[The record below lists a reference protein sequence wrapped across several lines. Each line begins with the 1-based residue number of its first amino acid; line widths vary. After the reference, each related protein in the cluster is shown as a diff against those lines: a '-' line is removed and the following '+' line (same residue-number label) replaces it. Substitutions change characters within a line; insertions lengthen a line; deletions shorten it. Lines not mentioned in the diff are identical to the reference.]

1 MLTHNKDDNRCKSD
15 AHGPLKSNFI
25 KTTEPNGKKFTGIL
39 LWWTSSTLMNLVSI
53 QNNTIWLPDPI
64 MQFDWL
70 SHKSSIVKKQLWLLL
85 CIGEQF

>member
-1 MLTHNKDDNRCKSD
+1 MKLDFR
-15 AHGPLKSNFI
+15 GPCASLLHLLSSLLCVSIFI
-25 KTTEPNGKKFTGIL
+25 PETTEPNGKKFTGIL

-70 SHKSSIVKKQLWLLL
+70 SHKSSIVKKQLCGLKF
-85 CIGEQF
+85 I